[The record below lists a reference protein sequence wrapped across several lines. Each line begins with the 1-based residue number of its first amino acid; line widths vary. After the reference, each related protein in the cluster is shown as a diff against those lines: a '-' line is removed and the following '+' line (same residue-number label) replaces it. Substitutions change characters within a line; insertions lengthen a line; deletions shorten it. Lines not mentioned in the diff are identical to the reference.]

1 MPRAADVKAEPSA
14 SDFRALV
21 QARRGHFVLESG
33 YHAGLWL
40 DLDSLFASPRAI
52 APFVE
57 RLAARL
63 RPHEPHM
70 VCGPLLGGAL
80 LAQSLATMLGVDFGF
95 TQPAPAA
102 SGSGLYRARY
112 LLPGAFQGRV
122 RNRRLALVD
131 DVMSAGS
138 SLRATCESLRSYGA
152 VPIAVGA
159 LMVLGDVGERHF
171 TEEQGLPVEAVVR
184 DELEVWVSSACPL
197 CAAGAPLED
206 LTAKPE

>member
-1 MPRAADVKAEPSA
+1 MPRAADVMAELSA

-21 QARRGHFVLESG
+21 QARSGHFVLESG

-63 RPHEPHM
+63 RAYEPHM

-80 LAQSLATMLGVDFGF
+80 LAQALATVLGVEFCF
-95 TQPAPAA
+95 TQPAPSPSAPA
-102 SGSGLYRARY
+102 LFRARY
-112 LLPGAFQGRV
+112 LLPPAFQGRV
-122 RNRRLALVD
+122 RNRRVALVD

-138 SLRATCESLRSYGA
+138 SLRATSEELRSYGA
-152 VPIAVGA
+152 IPVAVGA
-159 LMVLGDVGERHF
+159 LMTLGDVGERHF
-171 TEEQGLPVEAVVR
+171 KTQGLAVEAVVR
-184 DELEVWVSSACPL
+184 DELEVWVPSACSL
-197 CAAGAPLED
+197 CARGVPLED
-206 LTAKPE
+206 PSAEQG

>member
-1 MPRAADVKAEPSA
+1 MPRAADVKAELSA

-21 QARRGHFVLESG
+21 PARRGHFVLESG

-63 RPHEPHM
+63 RQYEPHM

-80 LAQSLATMLGVDFGF
+80 LAQSLATLLDIDFGF
-95 TQPAPAA
+95 TQPVPAA

-112 LLPGAFQGRV
+112 LLPASLRDRV

-152 VPIAVGA
+152 IPVAVGA

-171 TEEQGLPVEAVVR
+171 TEGQGLPVEAIVR
-184 DELEVWVSSACPL
+184 DELEVWVPSECPL
-197 CAAGAPLED
+197 CAAGAPFED
-206 LTAKPE
+206 LTAKQE